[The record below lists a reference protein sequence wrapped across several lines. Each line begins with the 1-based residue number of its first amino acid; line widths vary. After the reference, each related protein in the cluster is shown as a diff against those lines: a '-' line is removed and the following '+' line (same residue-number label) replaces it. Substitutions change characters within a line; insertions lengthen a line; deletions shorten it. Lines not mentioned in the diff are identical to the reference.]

1 VLQTF
6 FADQDRGEN
15 LGSPKAMSTSNAFP
29 KVWKKR
35 FMTGLK
41 TKCYVFGIAGALM
54 CGALS
59 RPAAAEAPTVFEQL
73 PSVAIV
79 PLFPDNAPLE
89 AEPILMDAESMVTN
103 WGYGPA
109 ENAYNQLILDCI
121 EKHWPDKENPLDPIL
136 FKSLIAA
143 ESAFKKDVFSRT
155 GCAGLVQI
163 APDTATRFGLSM
175 YPVDERLI
183 PEKAIPVGLKVL
195 AEKQRVV
202 LEPDNY
208 FGILLSKPDKKCPF
222 GLVVYQDFQQRGLPQ
237 GDDLIMLSLASYNG
251 GGGTVMRAMARAVEM
266 GKNPHSWDD
275 LVGSGPG
282 DSPLY
287 AACEMIYKGGAAG
300 KYREMANYPRK
311 ILSLAQKTRS

>member
-1 VLQTF
+1 
-6 FADQDRGEN
+6 
-15 LGSPKAMSTSNAFP
+15 MSKPLSLS

-35 FMTGLK
+35 FTTGLL
-41 TKCYVFGIAGALM
+41 ASALI

-59 RPAAAEAPTVFEQL
+59 QPAQAQEWTLFDN
-73 PSVAIV
+73 SVAIV
-79 PLFPDNAPLE
+79 PLFPDPIPLE
-89 AEPILMDAESMVTN
+89 LEGKTQVYTADDLVTN

-121 EKHWPDKENPLDPIL
+121 EEHWADKEHPLDPMM
-136 FKSLIAA
+136 FKALIAA
-143 ESAFKKDVFSRT
+143 ESSFKKDVFSYS

-163 APDTATRFGLSM
+163 APDTATRFGLST
-175 YPVDERLI
+175 YPVDERLQ
-183 PEKAIPVGLKVL
+183 PEKALPIGLKIL

-208 FGILLSKPDKKCPF
+208 YGILLGKPEKKCPY
-222 GLVVYQDFQQRGLPQ
+222 GTVVATEFQQRGLPE

-251 GGGTVMRAMARAVEM
+251 GGGTVMRAMARAVQT
-266 GKNPHSWDD
+266 GKNPHSWDE

-287 AACEMIYKGGAAG
+287 DACEMVFKGGAAN
-300 KYREMANYPRK
+300 KYREMSNYPRK
-311 ILSLAQKTRS
+311 ILALSHKVPARP